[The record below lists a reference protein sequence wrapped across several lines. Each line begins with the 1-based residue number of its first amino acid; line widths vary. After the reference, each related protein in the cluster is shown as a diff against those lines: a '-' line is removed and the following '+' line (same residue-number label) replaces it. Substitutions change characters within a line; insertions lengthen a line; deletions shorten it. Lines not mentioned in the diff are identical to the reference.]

1 MKQNLFYQQEEKLI
15 IHATQNCLR
24 FDSKQ
29 KFIYIF
35 GDPETLRVL
44 KVNIL
49 VGSGKI
55 QSHILNFFYQ
65 FHLRQVSLWEK
76 APIAIYLLYQ
86 KYTKNTMPDRGV
98 SGRFSSVLEKL
109 SRVHDLSQKLQRLDF
124 KEITK

>member
-1 MKQNLFYQQEEKLI
+1 MNQNLFYQQEEKLI
-15 IHATQNCLR
+15 IHATQNSLR

-55 QSHILNFFYQ
+55 QIHILIFFYQ
-65 FHLRQVSLWEK
+65 FHLRQVSL
-76 APIAIYLLYQ
+76 
-86 KYTKNTMPDRGV
+86 
-98 SGRFSSVLEKL
+98 
-109 SRVHDLSQKLQRLDF
+109 
-124 KEITK
+124 